1 MRNFKTI
8 YLYRD
13 SDLPEEGWQHPC
25 FLCYTITGNE
35 VDYKMVEKTDIFSRT
50 KTVYNYVVYMCRTC
64 EKKIKLDAELKDKY
78 VKRCEKYIKSIR
90 L

>member
-1 MRNFKTI
+1 MKHFKTV

-13 SDLPEEGWQHPC
+13 SSLPEHGWQHPC
-25 FLCYTITGNE
+25 FLCYAITGNE
-35 VDYKMVEKTDIFSRT
+35 VDYKMTEKTDIFTRT

-64 EKKIKLDAELKDKY
+64 EKKVKVDTELNNKY
-78 VKRCEKYIKSIR
+78 VRRCERYIKSIR